1 MAEGKYKTD
10 PTYDDD
16 IDFIKDSDA
25 VQGDP
30 AATDPDTVALTGP
43 INVVVQKIVSSL
55 AYLKNAVDN
64 FSISRMT
71 DTVFGTGKTATQAE
85 AEAGTA
91 HGTGGPVLT
100 PLRGKQNALATL
112 RSSDAQS
119 STSQRGSAEI
129 ATQDEARGGT
139 DNERIM
145 TSLRV
150 QDFLRNGT
158 GAIANQTRKGTVQF
172 TALDAAIGT
181 SPPTTKVVSAS
192 IIQSMIKELAP
203 VLKTY
208 TGIGAVSVTINGTSR
223 QVIATTTNFTSGSPT
238 EFTLPSGET
247 YLGGLAWTRAQVND
261 EEGHRTDIV
270 HVNNHLCLNRFL
282 HVGSDTTVWQI
293 WTQEN

>member
-1 MAEGKYKTD
+1 MASNFEVKTGAALMFQTLVEYILTTDSVLGDQADITEGSNLAGK
-10 PTYDDD
+10 
-16 IDFIKDSDA
+16 
-25 VQGDP
+25 
-30 AATDPDTVALTGP
+30 
-43 INVVVQKIVSSL
+43 INVVLQAFFDNL
-55 AYLKNAVDN
+55 NYLKNEVDN
-64 FSISRMT
+64 IDAASA
-71 DTVFGTGKTATQAE
+71 TV
-85 AEAGTA
+85 AGI
-91 HGTGGPVLT
+91 
-100 PLRGKQNALATL
+100 
-112 RSSDAQS
+112 
-119 STSQRGSAEI
+119 AEI
-129 ATQDEARGGT
+129 ANQTEGRSGT

-150 QDFLRNGT
+150 KDFLRNGT
-158 GAIANQTRKGTVQF
+158 GAIADQTRKGTVQF
-172 TALDAAIGT
+172 TALDDAIGT